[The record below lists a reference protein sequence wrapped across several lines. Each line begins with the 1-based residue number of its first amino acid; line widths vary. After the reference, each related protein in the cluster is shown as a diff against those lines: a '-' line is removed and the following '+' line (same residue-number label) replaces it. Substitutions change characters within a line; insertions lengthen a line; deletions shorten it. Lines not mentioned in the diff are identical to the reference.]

1 MLISFIEDCF
11 VIICLVFNNK
21 YTKNNPLLGLLLKL
35 FLRKKKNCLSR
46 IGVIKS
52 NNKRRRQKQPQQEN
66 KRLILQLEDN
76 CQLTMQ
82 LRKEHD
88 KPCWAQQRNLSKKNE
103 IKKPK
108 LSTNSRTLHLEAPS
122 NSKATYKV
130 INSKAWNF
138 ISKAWNFFLKV
149 QEKKFQA

>member
-11 VIICLVFNNK
+11 VIICLIFNNK

-108 LSTNSRTLHLEAPS
+108 LSTNSRTLQIPKLGILFPRLG
-122 NSKATYKV
+122 
-130 INSKAWNF
+130 I
-138 ISKAWNFFLKV
+138 FFLNV
-149 QEKKFQA
+149 QEFYFQAQKKTGISLQFEE